1 MGGVFL
7 HLLHIRIIVRRQ
19 QLVFRHV
26 GDKES
31 RFQRQQRQVANKLRL
46 IVGHFYTPRRL
57 RIFQEILNASQ
68 ERQLHRGLL
77 VAAFDQL
84 LGTVHTL
91 FHRLQIRQT
100 KLGIDDVNIAQRIN
114 SAFHMSNVR
123 ILEAAHHLSHGIH
136 LANMSQK
143 LVAQAFAFRRALD
156 QTGDVHK
163 THSRRQ
169 NALRAVNRRQL
180 RQTSVRHFH
189 NAYIRLNRTERIVC
203 RFGSR
208 LGNSVEK
215 RAFAYVRQPDNAD
228 FQIGTHAYIPPY
240 P

>member
-46 IVGHFYTPRRL
+46 IVGHFYAPRRL
-57 RIFQEILNASQ
+57 RIFQKVLNASQ
-68 ERQLHRGLL
+68 ESQLSRSLL
-77 VAAFDQL
+77 VAAFNQL
-84 LGTVHTL
+84 LRALHAL
-91 FHRLQIRQT
+91 FHRFQIRQT
-100 KLGIDDVNIAQRIN
+100 QLGIDDINIAQRID

-123 ILEAAHHLSHGIH
+123 ILEAAHHLRHGIY
-136 LANMSQK
+136 LANVGQEFI
-143 LVAQAFAFRRALD
+143 AQAFAFRRALD

-189 NAYIRLNRTERIVC
+189 YAHVRLNRTERIIR
-203 RFGSR
+203 RFRSG
-208 LGNSVEK
+208 LGNGVEK